1 MASIDARV
9 TPGGQ
14 TRYDVRYRGTDGR
27 ARKKS
32 FKRKTDAQRYASTV
46 EADLARHDWVDPQ
59 RGRKPF
65 GDWARAWSAT
75 TTHLK
80 PKTRESYDSIL
91 TNHLL
96 PEFEHRA
103 IGSIDHT
110 EVLAFL
116 SGLTNQGKGA
126 GTVRNIRDVMRLVF
140 KLAVKSGAIKN
151 NPVDD
156 VKAPRA
162 QKAEMIFLTEH
173 QVMALAE
180 EIQDPPPLQ
189 RGHKHREGGYPDY
202 SLLVRFAAFT
212 GLRAGELGALK
223 TSRINLMRRRVEVSQ
238 SADEA
243 NGKFNIGPTKTYQRR
258 ALGFPASL
266 TDELA
271 EHLAGRKQND
281 LVFEGPDGG
290 PLRHSNWYPRHFKP
304 AVVRAGLP
312 NGTRFH
318 DLRHTY
324 AAFLIAEGAHPRAM
338 MERMGHSSINVT
350 LGTYGHMFPSI
361 DEKLDDALDRR
372 YSAAHSDP
380 TSQTP
385 KQVVRLRT

>member
-1 MASIDARV
+1 MASIEPRT
-9 TPGGQ
+9 TPGGE
-14 TRYDVRYRGTDGR
+14 TRYDVRYRGPDR
-27 ARKKS
+27 RPRKKS
-32 FKRKTDAQRYASTV
+32 FKRKTDAQRYASTI

-65 GDWARAWSAT
+65 GEWALAWSET

-91 TNHLL
+91 NNHLL

-103 IGSIDHT
+103 IGSIDHA

-140 KLAVKSGAIKN
+140 KLAVRAGAIKT
-151 NPVDD
+151 NPVDG
-156 VKAPRA
+156 VKSPRA

-173 QVMALAE
+173 QVMDLAE
-180 EIQDPPPLQ
+180 EVQDPPPLQ
-189 RGHKHREGGYPDY
+189 RGHKHRDGGYPDY

-223 TSRINLMRRRVEVSQ
+223 VSRINLMRRRVEVSQ

-258 ALGFPASL
+258 ALGHA
-266 TDELA
+266 
-271 EHLAGRKQND
+271 R
-281 LVFEGPDGG
+281 GPR
-290 PLRHSNWYPRHFKP
+290 RHSPIPTTDHRQ
-304 AVVRAGLP
+304 
-312 NGTRFH
+312 T
-318 DLRHTY
+318 TQQ
-324 AAFLIAEGAHPRAM
+324 LIALRRRQRTPSSTAQRSRPIKKATITMKIQVNTDSSVEGSDAH
-338 MERMGHSSINVT
+338 T
-350 LGTYGHMFPSI
+350 LTVETTIHTT
-361 DEKLDDALDRR
+361 LDRYGDR
-372 YSAAHSDP
+372 LTRVEAHLSAHNNAVGEN
-380 TSQTP
+380 QTE
-385 KQVVRLRT
+385 VRCLL